1 MRAIAAGISLG
12 MVLVGA
18 TARSQNN
25 AQNPPVSTTQ
35 AVPTATSPDYSA
47 IYCSNF
53 VSSENIGDDLRL
65 ISGEQSNSKIAFL
78 WCALSAIPS
87 TSNGSSGRAS
97 F

>member
-35 AVPTATSPDYSA
+35 AVPTASSPDYSA

-65 ISGEQSNSKIAFL
+65 ISGEQSNSKIVF
-78 WCALSAIPS
+78 S
-87 TSNGSSGRAS
+87 TRDLVYVS
-97 F
+97 